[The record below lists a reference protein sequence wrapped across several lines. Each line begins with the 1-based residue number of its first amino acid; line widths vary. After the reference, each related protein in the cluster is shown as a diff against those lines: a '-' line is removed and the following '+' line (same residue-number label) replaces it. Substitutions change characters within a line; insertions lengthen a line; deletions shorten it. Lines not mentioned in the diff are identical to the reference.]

1 MPLIHRF
8 FMACA
13 LAIGMPGLAQ
23 AACTV
28 SSANPVT
35 FAPASSY
42 DVRERTVAKV
52 TGSAGFACNGSL
64 ISVVSTNTAQARATS
79 ASGFTLRSAAGNA
92 IAYRLSADSA
102 GSYSF
107 NGGQTIDY
115 FDPSLLSLLGI
126 LNGGTMTSPVYAALT
141 ASPNV
146 PAGTYT
152 DTVTLQWSWQVCHG
166 IGVGGVCILS
176 ESGTGTSTVTVTL
189 VVGTDCRISA
199 PNLSFGSAPLATG
212 FAAVTQA
219 VAVDCTLG
227 AAYTVA
233 FSSGNKG
240 SARPWRAMT
249 SAAGDT
255 LQYNI
260 YRSDGTTIW
269 DETTPLTS
277 AVAGTGATAPAQLH
291 TYVARINPAQATT
304 PAGAY
309 SDSISVIVAF

>member
-1 MPLIHRF
+1 MITRFLI
-8 FMACA
+8 A
-13 LAIGMPGLAQ
+13 LALLIGWAASAE

-28 SSANPVT
+28 ASFSPVT
-35 FAPASSY
+35 FGAASSY
-42 DVRERTVAKV
+42 DVRESNVAKV
-52 TGSAGFACNGSL
+52 MGSAGFTCNGSI
-64 ISVVSTNTAQARATS
+64 ISVVSSNTAQARATS
-79 ASGFTLRSAAGNA
+79 ANGFTLRNTAGNA

-115 FDPSLLSLLGI
+115 FNPSLLSLLGI
-126 LNGGTMTSPVYAALT
+126 LNGGTMISPVYAALT

-152 DTVTLQWSWQVCHG
+152 DTVTMQWSWQVCHG
-166 IGVGGVCILS
+166 VGVGGVCVLS
-176 ESGTGTSTVTVTL
+176 ESGTATATVSITL

-199 PNLSFGSAPLATG
+199 PNLSFGSAPLVTG
-212 FAAVTQA
+212 FAPVSQA

-227 AAYTVA
+227 ASYTVA
-233 FSSGNKG
+233 FSSGSNG

-249 SAAGDT
+249 SSAGNS

-277 AVAGTGATAPAQLH
+277 AVAGTGGTTPTLQ
-291 TYVARINPAQATT
+291 TYVARINAAQVT
-304 PAGAY
+304 PPPGAY
-309 SDSISVIVAF
+309 TDNVSVIVTF